1 MKKIYL
7 LGDSI
12 IDNAPYVQK
21 NEKDVASHLN
31 SMYKCSPQI
40 NIYNRAVDGHT
51 MQDLLDTQLSDEGLN
66 EATHIAVS
74 YTHLTL
80 PTILLV

>member
-12 IDNAPYVQK
+12 IDNAPYVQN

-31 SMYKCSPQI
+31 SMYKSSPQI
-40 NIYNRAVDGHT
+40 NIYNRAVDGHP
-51 MQDLLDTQLSDEGLN
+51 MKQLLDTQ
-66 EATHIAVS
+66 
-74 YTHLTL
+74 
-80 PTILLV
+80 

>member
-31 SMYKCSPQI
+31 SMYKSSPQI
-40 NIYNRAVDGHT
+40 NTETRR
-51 MQDLLDTQLSDEGLN
+51 S
-66 EATHIAVS
+66 
-74 YTHLTL
+74 
-80 PTILLV
+80 